1 VHESEGTTRN
11 GNAKE
16 GTHTHNCVLSGEH
29 LDGRSAGFGGGFRVG
44 TNQHSA
50 PRLGRSKNIPS
61 AAVPQEQAH
70 QNYQC
75 KVRKERAKT
84 WPKSF
89 AKRRS
94 QCLLRAKTF
103 DTRFPDDTM
112 VLEGHFLFKAVR
124 GLN

>member
-1 VHESEGTTRN
+1 MADRPDLEVASES
-11 GNAKE
+11 API
-16 GTHTHNCVLSGEH
+16 
-29 LDGRSAGFGGGFRVG
+29 
-44 TNQHSA
+44 NQHST
-50 PRLGRSKNIPS
+50 PHLGWSKNIPL
-61 AAVPQEQAH
+61 AAVAREQAH
-70 QNYQC
+70 QNCQC

-94 QCLLRAKTF
+94 QCVFLRAKKTF

-124 GLN
+124 GLINSLCSRAI